1 MLALWTLIVTM
12 VAQNVTDNVISPKVM
27 QSSVQVHPIMSLT
40 ALVIGSALM
49 GPIGMIIASR
59 FVRPSRHLRVL
70 LRE

>member
-1 MLALWTLIVTM
+1 MLALWTLVVTM

-49 GPIGMIIASR
+49 
-59 FVRPSRHLRVL
+59 VPSA
-70 LRE
+70 